1 MNCQLGQYCLILIL
15 MDIGEDSQMKN
26 VNRLIKG
33 SVLFLLFFT
42 QTLYADISFDKD
54 DNMYYESLKNNYRIE
69 ELYIQNNTYYVKVKN
84 KWLVF
89 YEGRL
94 IGEFNYTSLVVTK
107 NGLLGQN
114 NTYTLLSN
122 NLKVLQDNLLW
133 ARINDNG
140 IIIKE
145 ENKELLAISPDGS
158 KKTLKGYDYA
168 EMCSN
173 GFYIAWNVT
182 RLIPRWFLLNSKGKM
197 IASTDENIIEFD
209 GKFFIKKDNKIIVI
223 ENYKKKVLDEKYSDF
238 MEGREYIF
246 LFNNGTKRWEV
257 HDSNLNYVLEIDL
270 PNVSTSMVCHNIF
283 LIYDRQ
289 AEVLIMYKI
298 DTHTSMIIDDYRM
311 GEDYLFI
318 KYENAWKRIY

>member
-1 MNCQLGQYCLILIL
+1 
-15 MDIGEDSQMKN
+15 MDIGGDSQMKN
-26 VNRLIKG
+26 INHLIKG
-33 SVLFLLFFT
+33 GVLFLLFFT

-54 DNMYYESLKNNYRIE
+54 DNMYYESLKDNYRIE
-69 ELYIQNNTYYVKVKN
+69 DLYIQNNTYYVKVKD

-89 YEGRL
+89 YEGRS

-122 NLKVLQDNLLW
+122 DLKVLQDNLLW
-133 ARINDNG
+133 ASINDNG

-145 ENKELLAISPDGS
+145 KNKELLAISPDGS

-270 PNVSTSMVCHNIF
+270 PNISTSMVCHNIF

-298 DTHTSMIIDDYRM
+298 DTHTSMVIDDYRI

>member
-1 MNCQLGQYCLILIL
+1 
-15 MDIGEDSQMKN
+15 MKN
-26 VNRLIKG
+26 INHLIKG

-69 ELYIQNNTYYVKVKN
+69 ELYIQNNTYYVKVKD

-122 NLKVLQDNLLW
+122 DLKVLQDNLLW
-133 ARINDNG
+133 ASINDNG

-145 ENKELLAISPDGS
+145 KNKELLAISPDGS

-182 RLIPRWFLLNSKGKM
+182 RLIPRWFLLNTKGKM

-270 PNVSTSMVCHNIF
+270 PNISTSMVCHNIF

-289 AEVLIMYKI
+289 AEILIMYKI
-298 DTHTSMIIDDYRM
+298 DTHTSMIIDDYRI

>member
-1 MNCQLGQYCLILIL
+1 

-26 VNRLIKG
+26 INRLIKG

-54 DNMYYESLKNNYRIE
+54 NAMYYESLKNNYRIE
-69 ELYIQNNTYYVKVKN
+69 ELYIQNNTYYVKVKD

-107 NGLLGQN
+107 NGLLGKN

-122 NLKVLQDNLLW
+122 DLKVLQDNLLW
-133 ARINDNG
+133 ASINDNG

-145 ENKELLAISPDGS
+145 KNKELLAISPDGS

-182 RLIPRWFLLNSKGKM
+182 RLIPRWFLLNTKGKM

-223 ENYKKKVLDEKYSDF
+223 DNYKKKVLDEKYSDF

-289 AEVLIMYKI
+289 AEILIMYKI
-298 DTHTSMIIDDYRM
+298 DTHTSMIIDDYRI

>member
-1 MNCQLGQYCLILIL
+1 
-15 MDIGEDSQMKN
+15 MDIGEDSQMQN
-26 VNRLIKG
+26 INRLIKG
-33 SVLFLLFFT
+33 SIFFLLFFT

-54 DNMYYESLKNNYRIE
+54 NNMYYESLKNNYRIE
-69 ELYIQNNTYYVKVKN
+69 DLYIQNNTYYVKVKD

-107 NGLLGQN
+107 NGLLGHNNKN

-122 NLKVLQDNLLW
+122 DLKVLQDNLLW
-133 ARINDNG
+133 ASINNYG

-145 ENKELLAISPDGS
+145 KNKELLAISPDGS

-168 EMCSN
+168 KMCSN

-182 RLIPRWFLLNSKGKM
+182 RLIPRWFLLNTKGKM
-197 IASTDENIIEFD
+197 IESADTKIIEFD
-209 GKFFIKKDNKIIVI
+209 GKFLIKKDNKIIVI
-223 ENYKKKVLDEKYSDF
+223 DNYKKKVLDEKYSDF

-257 HDSNLNYVLEIDL
+257 HDSNLNYVLEIGL
-270 PNVSTSMVCHNIF
+270 PNISTSMVCHNIL

-289 AEVLIMYKI
+289 AEILIMYKI
-298 DTHTSMIIDDYRM
+298 DTHTSMIIDDDRM

>member
-1 MNCQLGQYCLILIL
+1 
-15 MDIGEDSQMKN
+15 MDIGGDSQMKN
-26 VNRLIKG
+26 INHLIKG

-69 ELYIQNNTYYVKVKN
+69 ELYIQNNTYYVKVKD

-122 NLKVLQDNLLW
+122 DLKVLQDNLLW
-133 ARINDNG
+133 ASINDNG

-145 ENKELLAISPDGS
+145 KNKELLAISPDGS

-182 RLIPRWFLLNSKGKM
+182 RLIPRWFLLNTKGKM

-270 PNVSTSMVCHNIF
+270 PNISTSMVCHNIF

-289 AEVLIMYKI
+289 AAILIMYKI
-298 DTHTSMIIDDYRM
+298 DTHTSMIIDDYRI

>member
-1 MNCQLGQYCLILIL
+1 

-33 SVLFLLFFT
+33 SVLFLFFCT

-54 DNMYYESLKNNYRIE
+54 GNMYYESLKNNYRIE
-69 ELYIQNNTYYVKVKN
+69 ELYIQNNTYYVKVKD

-89 YEGRL
+89 YEDGV

-107 NGLLGQN
+107 NGLLGKN

-122 NLKVLQDNLLW
+122 DLKVLQDNLLW
-133 ARINDNG
+133 ASINDNG

-145 ENKELLAISPDGS
+145 KNKELLAISPDGS

-182 RLIPRWFLLNSKGKM
+182 RLIPRWFLLNTKGKM

-238 MEGREYIF
+238 MDGREYIF

-289 AEVLIMYKI
+289 AEILIMYKI

>member
-1 MNCQLGQYCLILIL
+1 
-15 MDIGEDSQMKN
+15 
-26 VNRLIKG
+26 
-33 SVLFLLFFT
+33 
-42 QTLYADISFDKD
+42 
-54 DNMYYESLKNNYRIE
+54 MYYESLKNNYRIE
-69 ELYIQNNTYYVKVKN
+69 ELYIQNNTYYVKVKD

-122 NLKVLQDNLLW
+122 DLKVLQDNLLW

-145 ENKELLAISPDGS
+145 KNKELLAISLDGS

-182 RLIPRWFLLNSKGKM
+182 RLIPRWFLLNTKGKM

-223 ENYKKKVLDEKYSDF
+223 DNYKKKVLDEKYSDF
-238 MEGREYIF
+238 
-246 LFNNGTKRWEV
+246 
-257 HDSNLNYVLEIDL
+257 LEIGL
-270 PNVSTSMVCHNIF
+270 PNVSTSMVCHNVF

-289 AEVLIMYKI
+289 AEILIMYKI
-298 DTHTSMIIDDYRM
+298 DTHTSMVIDDYRM

>member
-1 MNCQLGQYCLILIL
+1 

-54 DNMYYESLKNNYRIE
+54 NAMYYESLKNNYRIE
-69 ELYIQNNTYYVKVKN
+69 ELYIQNNTYYVKVKD

-107 NGLLGQN
+107 NGLLGKN

-122 NLKVLQDNLLW
+122 DLKVLQDNLLW
-133 ARINDNG
+133 ASINDNG

-145 ENKELLAISPDGS
+145 KNKELLAISPDGS

-182 RLIPRWFLLNSKGKM
+182 RLIPRWFLLNTKGKM

-238 MEGREYIF
+238 MDGREYIF
-246 LFNNGTKRWEV
+246 LFNNGTKGWEV

-289 AEVLIMYKI
+289 AEILIMYKI

>member
-1 MNCQLGQYCLILIL
+1 
-15 MDIGEDSQMKN
+15 MKN
-26 VNRLIKG
+26 INRLIKG
-33 SVLFLLFFT
+33 SIFFLLFFT

-54 DNMYYESLKNNYRIE
+54 NAMYYESLKNNYRIE
-69 ELYIQNNTYYVKVKN
+69 ELYIQNNTYYVKVKD

-107 NGLLGQN
+107 NGLLGKN

-122 NLKVLQDNLLW
+122 DLKVLQDNLLW
-133 ARINDNG
+133 ASINDNG

-145 ENKELLAISPDGS
+145 KNKGLLAISPDGS

-182 RLIPRWFLLNSKGKM
+182 RLIPRWFLLNTKGKM

-238 MEGREYIF
+238 MDGREYIF

-289 AEVLIMYKI
+289 AEILIMYKI

-318 KYENAWKRIY
+318 KYENAWKRVY

>member
-1 MNCQLGQYCLILIL
+1 

-26 VNRLIKG
+26 INRLIKG
-33 SVLFLLFFT
+33 SVFFLLFFT
-42 QTLYADISFDKD
+42 RTLYADISFDKD
-54 DNMYYESLKNNYRIE
+54 DNMYYESLKDNYRIE
-69 ELYIQNNTYYVKVKN
+69 DLYIQNNTYYVKVKD

-94 IGEFNYTSLVVTK
+94 IGEFDYTSLVVTK

-122 NLKVLQDNLLW
+122 DLKVLQDNLLW

-145 ENKELLAISPDGS
+145 KNKELLAISPDGS

-257 HDSNLNYVLEIDL
+257 HDSNLNYVLEIGL
-270 PNVSTSMVCHNIF
+270 PNISTSMVCHNIL

-289 AEVLIMYKI
+289 AEILIMYKI
-298 DTHTSMIIDDYRM
+298 DTHTSMVIDDARM

>member
-1 MNCQLGQYCLILIL
+1 
-15 MDIGEDSQMKN
+15 MDIGGDSQMKN
-26 VNRLIKG
+26 INHLIKG

-69 ELYIQNNTYYVKVKN
+69 ELYIQNNTYYVKVKD

-107 NGLLGQN
+107 NGLLGKN

-122 NLKVLQDNLLW
+122 DLKVLQDNLLW
-133 ARINDNG
+133 ASINDNG

-145 ENKELLAISPDGS
+145 KNKELLAISPDGS

-182 RLIPRWFLLNSKGKM
+182 RLIPRWFLLNTKGKM

-289 AEVLIMYKI
+289 AEILLMYKI
-298 DTHTSMIIDDYRM
+298 DTHTSMIIDDYRI
-311 GEDYLFI
+311 GVDYLFI

>member
-1 MNCQLGQYCLILIL
+1 

-54 DNMYYESLKNNYRIE
+54 NAMYYESLKNNYRIE
-69 ELYIQNNTYYVKVKN
+69 ELYIQNNTYYVKVKD

-107 NGLLGQN
+107 NGLLGKN

-122 NLKVLQDNLLW
+122 DLKVLQDNLLW
-133 ARINDNG
+133 ASINDNG

-145 ENKELLAISPDGS
+145 KNKELLAISPDGS

-182 RLIPRWFLLNSKGKM
+182 RLIPRWFLLNTKGKM

-238 MEGREYIF
+238 MDGREYIF

-289 AEVLIMYKI
+289 AEILIMYKI

>member
-1 MNCQLGQYCLILIL
+1 
-15 MDIGEDSQMKN
+15 MDIGGDSQMKN
-26 VNRLIKG
+26 INRLIKG
-33 SVLFLLFFT
+33 SVFFLLFFT

-54 DNMYYESLKNNYRIE
+54 DNMYYESLENNYRIE
-69 ELYIQNNTYYVKVKN
+69 ELYIQNNTYYVKVKD

-122 NLKVLQDNLLW
+122 DLKVLQDNLLW
-133 ARINDNG
+133 ASINDNG

-145 ENKELLAISPDGS
+145 KNKELLAISPDGS

-182 RLIPRWFLLNSKGKM
+182 RLIPRWFLLNTKGKM

-238 MEGREYIF
+238 MDGREYIF

-270 PNVSTSMVCHNIF
+270 PNISTSMVCHNIF

-289 AEVLIMYKI
+289 AEILIMYRI
-298 DTHTSMIIDDYRM
+298 DTHTSMIIDDYRI

>member
-1 MNCQLGQYCLILIL
+1 
-15 MDIGEDSQMKN
+15 MKN
-26 VNRLIKG
+26 INRLIKG
-33 SVLFLLFFT
+33 SIFFLLFFT

-54 DNMYYESLKNNYRIE
+54 NAMYYESLKNNYRIE
-69 ELYIQNNTYYVKVKN
+69 ELYIQNNTYYVKVKD

-107 NGLLGQN
+107 NGLLGKN

-122 NLKVLQDNLLW
+122 DLKVLQDNLLW
-133 ARINDNG
+133 ASINDNG

-145 ENKELLAISPDGS
+145 KNKELLAISPDGS

-182 RLIPRWFLLNSKGKM
+182 RLIPRWFSLNTKGKM

-223 ENYKKKVLDEKYSDF
+223 DNYKKKVLDEKYSDF

>member
-1 MNCQLGQYCLILIL
+1 MIRQNI
-15 MDIGEDSQMKN
+15 
-26 VNRLIKG
+26 NRLIKG
-33 SVLFLLFFT
+33 SGFFLLFFT

-54 DNMYYESLKNNYRIE
+54 DNMYYESLKDNYRIE
-69 ELYIQNNTYYVKVKN
+69 DLYIQNNTYYVKVKD

-122 NLKVLQDNLLW
+122 DLKVLQDNLLW
-133 ARINDNG
+133 ASINDNG

-145 ENKELLAISPDGS
+145 KNKELLAISPDGS

-168 EMCSN
+168 KMCSN

-182 RLIPRWFLLNSKGKM
+182 RLIPQWFLLNTKGKM
-197 IASTDENIIEFD
+197 IESADTKIIEFD

-223 ENYKKKVLDEKYSDF
+223 DNYKKKVLDEKYSDF

-257 HDSNLNYVLEIDL
+257 HDSNLNYVLEIGL
-270 PNVSTSMVCHNIF
+270 PNISTSMVCHNIL

-289 AEVLIMYKI
+289 AEILIMYKI
-298 DTHTSMIIDDYRM
+298 DTHTSMIIDDDRM

>member
-1 MNCQLGQYCLILIL
+1 

-26 VNRLIKG
+26 INRLIKG
-33 SVLFLLFFT
+33 CVLFLLFFT

-54 DNMYYESLKNNYRIE
+54 NAMYYESLKNNYRIE
-69 ELYIQNNTYYVKVKN
+69 DLYIQNNTYYVKVKD

-122 NLKVLQDNLLW
+122 DFKVLQDNLLW

-145 ENKELLAISPDGS
+145 KNKVLLAISPDGS

-168 EMCSN
+168 KMCSN

-182 RLIPRWFLLNSKGKM
+182 KLIPR
-197 IASTDENIIEFD
+197 
-209 GKFFIKKDNKIIVI
+209 
-223 ENYKKKVLDEKYSDF
+223 
-238 MEGREYIF
+238 
-246 LFNNGTKRWEV
+246 
-257 HDSNLNYVLEIDL
+257 
-270 PNVSTSMVCHNIF
+270 
-283 LIYDRQ
+283 
-289 AEVLIMYKI
+289 
-298 DTHTSMIIDDYRM
+298 
-311 GEDYLFI
+311 
-318 KYENAWKRIY
+318 

>member
-1 MNCQLGQYCLILIL
+1 
-15 MDIGEDSQMKN
+15 MKN
-26 VNRLIKG
+26 INHLIKG
-33 SVLFLLFFT
+33 SVFFLLFFT

-54 DNMYYESLKNNYRIE
+54 NAMYYESLKNNYRIE

-107 NGLLGQN
+107 NGLLGHNNKN

-122 NLKVLQDNLLW
+122 DLKVLQDNLLW
-133 ARINDNG
+133 ASINNYG

-145 ENKELLAISPDGS
+145 KNKELLAISPDGS

-182 RLIPRWFLLNSKGKM
+182 RLIPRWFLLNTKGKM

-238 MEGREYIF
+238 MDGREYIF

-257 HDSNLNYVLEIDL
+257 HDSNLNYVFEIDL

-289 AEVLIMYKI
+289 AEILIMYKI
-298 DTHTSMIIDDYRM
+298 DTHTSMIIDDYRI

>member
-1 MNCQLGQYCLILIL
+1 MIRQNI
-15 MDIGEDSQMKN
+15 
-26 VNRLIKG
+26 NRLIKG
-33 SVLFLLFFT
+33 SIFFLLFFT

-69 ELYIQNNTYYVKVKN
+69 ELYIQNNTYYVKVKD

-107 NGLLGQN
+107 NGLLGKN

-122 NLKVLQDNLLW
+122 DLKVLQDNLLW
-133 ARINDNG
+133 ASINDNG

-145 ENKELLAISPDGS
+145 KNKELLAISPDGS

-173 GFYIAWNVT
+173 GFYIAWEVT
-182 RLIPRWFLLNSKGKM
+182 RLIPRWFLLNTKGKM

-238 MEGREYIF
+238 MDGREYIF

-289 AEVLIMYKI
+289 AEILIMYKI
-298 DTHTSMIIDDYRM
+298 DTHTSMIIDDNR
-311 GEDYLFI
+311 
-318 KYENAWKRIY
+318 

>member
-1 MNCQLGQYCLILIL
+1 
-15 MDIGEDSQMKN
+15 MKN
-26 VNRLIKG
+26 INHLIKG
-33 SVLFLLFFT
+33 GVLFLLFFT

-54 DNMYYESLKNNYRIE
+54 NAMYYESLKNNYRIE
-69 ELYIQNNTYYVKVKN
+69 ELYIQNNTYYVKVKD

-107 NGLLGQN
+107 NGLLGKN

-122 NLKVLQDNLLW
+122 DLKVLQDNLLW
-133 ARINDNG
+133 ASINDNG

-145 ENKELLAISPDGS
+145 KNKELLAISPDGS

-182 RLIPRWFLLNSKGKM
+182 RLIPRWFLLNTKGKM

-238 MEGREYIF
+238 MDGREYIF

-270 PNVSTSMVCHNIF
+270 PNISTSMVCHNIF

-289 AEVLIMYKI
+289 AEILIMYKI
-298 DTHTSMIIDDYRM
+298 DTHTSMVIDDYRI

>member
-1 MNCQLGQYCLILIL
+1 MIRQNI
-15 MDIGEDSQMKN
+15 
-26 VNRLIKG
+26 NRLIKG
-33 SVLFLLFFT
+33 SIFFLLFFT

-54 DNMYYESLKNNYRIE
+54 NNMYYESLKNNYRIE
-69 ELYIQNNTYYVKVKN
+69 DLYIQNNTYYVKVKD

-107 NGLLGQN
+107 NGLLGKN

-122 NLKVLQDNLLW
+122 DLKVLQDNLLW
-133 ARINDNG
+133 ASINDNG

-145 ENKELLAISPDGS
+145 KNKELLAISPDGS

-182 RLIPRWFLLNSKGKM
+182 RLIPRWFLLNTKGKM

-238 MEGREYIF
+238 MDGREYIF

-289 AEVLIMYKI
+289 AEILIMYKI

>member
-1 MNCQLGQYCLILIL
+1 

-33 SVLFLLFFT
+33 SVLFLFFCT

-54 DNMYYESLKNNYRIE
+54 NAMYYESLKNNYRIE
-69 ELYIQNNTYYVKVKN
+69 ELYIQNNTYYVKVKD

-107 NGLLGQN
+107 NGLLGKN

-122 NLKVLQDNLLW
+122 DLKVLQDNLLW
-133 ARINDNG
+133 ASINDNG

-173 GFYIAWNVT
+173 GFYIAWEVT
-182 RLIPRWFLLNSKGKM
+182 RLIPRWFLLNTKGKM

-238 MEGREYIF
+238 MDGREYIF

-289 AEVLIMYKI
+289 AEILIMYKI
-298 DTHTSMIIDDYRM
+298 DTHTSMIIDDYRI

>member
-1 MNCQLGQYCLILIL
+1 

-26 VNRLIKG
+26 INRLIKG
-33 SVLFLLFFT
+33 SIFFLLFFT

-54 DNMYYESLKNNYRIE
+54 NAMYYESLKNNYRIE
-69 ELYIQNNTYYVKVKN
+69 ELYIQNNTYYVKVKD

-107 NGLLGQN
+107 NGLLGKN

-122 NLKVLQDNLLW
+122 DLKVLQDNLLW
-133 ARINDNG
+133 ASINDNG

-145 ENKELLAISPDGS
+145 KNKELLAISPDGS

-182 RLIPRWFLLNSKGKM
+182 RLIPRWFLLNTKGKM

-223 ENYKKKVLDEKYSDF
+223 DNYKKKVLDEKYSDF

-257 HDSNLNYVLEIDL
+257 HDSNLNYVLEIGL

-298 DTHTSMIIDDYRM
+298 DTHTSMMIDDYRM

>member
-1 MNCQLGQYCLILIL
+1 
-15 MDIGEDSQMKN
+15 MKN

-54 DNMYYESLKNNYRIE
+54 NAMYYESLKNNYRIE
-69 ELYIQNNTYYVKVKN
+69 ELYIQNNTYYVKVKD

-107 NGLLGQN
+107 NGLLGKN

-122 NLKVLQDNLLW
+122 DLKVLQDNLLW
-133 ARINDNG
+133 ASINDNG

-145 ENKELLAISPDGS
+145 KNKELLAISPDGS

-182 RLIPRWFLLNSKGKM
+182 RLIPRWFLLNTKGKM

-238 MEGREYIF
+238 MDGREYIF

-289 AEVLIMYKI
+289 AEILLMYKI

>member
-1 MNCQLGQYCLILIL
+1 

-54 DNMYYESLKNNYRIE
+54 NAMYYESLKNNYRIE
-69 ELYIQNNTYYVKVKN
+69 ELYIQNNTYYVKVKD

-107 NGLLGQN
+107 NGLLGKN

-122 NLKVLQDNLLW
+122 DLKVLQDNLLW

-145 ENKELLAISPDGS
+145 KNKELLAISPDGS

-182 RLIPRWFLLNSKGKM
+182 RLIPRWFLLNTKGKM

-223 ENYKKKVLDEKYSDF
+223 DNYKKKVLDEKYSDF

-257 HDSNLNYVLEIDL
+257 HDSNLNYVLEIGL
-270 PNVSTSMVCHNIF
+270 PNVSTSMVCHNVF

-289 AEVLIMYKI
+289 AEILIMYKI
-298 DTHTSMIIDDYRM
+298 DTHTSMVIDDYRM

>member
-1 MNCQLGQYCLILIL
+1 

-54 DNMYYESLKNNYRIE
+54 NAMYYESLKNNYRIE
-69 ELYIQNNTYYVKVKN
+69 ELYIQNNTYYVKVKD

-107 NGLLGQN
+107 NGLLGKN

-122 NLKVLQDNLLW
+122 DLKVLQDNLLW
-133 ARINDNG
+133 ASINDNG

-145 ENKELLAISPDGS
+145 KNKELLAISPDGS

-182 RLIPRWFLLNSKGKM
+182 RLIPRWFLLNTKGKM

-238 MEGREYIF
+238 MDGREYIF

-289 AEVLIMYKI
+289 AEILIMYKI
-298 DTHTSMIIDDYRM
+298 DTHTSMIIDDDRM

>member
-1 MNCQLGQYCLILIL
+1 

-26 VNRLIKG
+26 INRLIKG
-33 SVLFLLFFT
+33 SIFFLLFFT

-54 DNMYYESLKNNYRIE
+54 NAMYYESLKNNYRIE
-69 ELYIQNNTYYVKVKN
+69 ELYIQNNTYYVKVKD

-107 NGLLGQN
+107 NGLLGKN

-122 NLKVLQDNLLW
+122 DLKVLQDNLLW
-133 ARINDNG
+133 ASINDNG

-145 ENKELLAISPDGS
+145 KNKELLAISPDGS

-182 RLIPRWFLLNSKGKM
+182 RLIPRWFLLNTKGKM

-223 ENYKKKVLDEKYSDF
+223 DNYKKKVLDEKYSDF

-298 DTHTSMIIDDYRM
+298 DTHTSMMIDDYRM

>member
-1 MNCQLGQYCLILIL
+1 

-26 VNRLIKG
+26 INRLIKG
-33 SVLFLLFFT
+33 SIFFLLFFT

-54 DNMYYESLKNNYRIE
+54 NAMYYESLKNNYRIE
-69 ELYIQNNTYYVKVKN
+69 ELYIQNNTYYVKVKD

-107 NGLLGQN
+107 NGLLGKN

-122 NLKVLQDNLLW
+122 DLKVLQDNLLW
-133 ARINDNG
+133 ASINDNG

-145 ENKELLAISPDGS
+145 KNKELLAISPDGS
-158 KKTLKGYDYA
+158 RKTLKGYDYA

-182 RLIPRWFLLNSKGKM
+182 RLIPRWFLLNTKGKM

-209 GKFFIKKDNKIIVI
+209 GKFFIKKDNKIIVL
-223 ENYKKKVLDEKYSDF
+223 NNFKKSL
-238 MEGREYIF
+238 
-246 LFNNGTKRWEV
+246 
-257 HDSNLNYVLEIDL
+257 
-270 PNVSTSMVCHNIF
+270 
-283 LIYDRQ
+283 
-289 AEVLIMYKI
+289 
-298 DTHTSMIIDDYRM
+298 
-311 GEDYLFI
+311 
-318 KYENAWKRIY
+318 

>member
-1 MNCQLGQYCLILIL
+1 

-54 DNMYYESLKNNYRIE
+54 NAMYYESLKNNYRIE
-69 ELYIQNNTYYVKVKN
+69 ELYIQNNTYYVKVKD

-107 NGLLGQN
+107 NGLLGKN

-122 NLKVLQDNLLW
+122 DLKVLQDNLLW
-133 ARINDNG
+133 ASINNYG
-140 IIIKE
+140 IVIKE
-145 ENKELLAISPDGS
+145 KNKELLAISPDGS

-182 RLIPRWFLLNSKGKM
+182 RLIPRWFLLNTKGKM

-223 ENYKKKVLDEKYSDF
+223 KNYKKKVLDEKYSDF

-289 AEVLIMYKI
+289 AEILIMYKI

>member
-1 MNCQLGQYCLILIL
+1 
-15 MDIGEDSQMKN
+15 MKN
-26 VNRLIKG
+26 INRLIKG
-33 SVLFLLFFT
+33 SIFFLLFFT

-54 DNMYYESLKNNYRIE
+54 NAMYYESLKNNYRIE
-69 ELYIQNNTYYVKVKN
+69 ELYIQNNTYYVKVKD

-122 NLKVLQDNLLW
+122 DLKVLQDNLLW
-133 ARINDNG
+133 ASINDNG

-145 ENKELLAISPDGS
+145 KNKELLAISPDGS

-182 RLIPRWFLLNSKGKM
+182 RLIPRWFLLNTKGKM

-223 ENYKKKVLDEKYSDF
+223 DNYKKKVLDEKYSDF

-298 DTHTSMIIDDYRM
+298 DTHTSMMIDDYRM

>member
-1 MNCQLGQYCLILIL
+1 
-15 MDIGEDSQMKN
+15 MKN

-69 ELYIQNNTYYVKVKN
+69 ELYIQNNTYYVKVKD

-107 NGLLGQN
+107 NGLLGRN

-122 NLKVLQDNLLW
+122 DLKVLQDNLLW

-145 ENKELLAISPDGS
+145 KNKELLAISPDGS

-182 RLIPRWFLLNSKGKM
+182 RLIPRWFLLNTKGKM

-257 HDSNLNYVLEIDL
+257 HDSNLNYVLEIGL
-270 PNVSTSMVCHNIF
+270 PNVSTSMVCHNVF

-289 AEVLIMYKI
+289 AEILIMYKI
-298 DTHTSMIIDDYRM
+298 DTHTSMVIDDYRM

>member
-1 MNCQLGQYCLILIL
+1 

-26 VNRLIKG
+26 INRLIKG

-54 DNMYYESLKNNYRIE
+54 NAMYYESLKNNYRIE
-69 ELYIQNNTYYVKVKN
+69 ELYIQNNTYYVKVKD

-107 NGLLGQN
+107 NGLLGKN

-122 NLKVLQDNLLW
+122 DLKVLQDNLLW
-133 ARINDNG
+133 ASINDNG

-145 ENKELLAISPDGS
+145 KNKELLAISPEGS

-182 RLIPRWFLLNSKGKM
+182 RLIPRWFLLNTKGKM

-238 MEGREYIF
+238 MDGREYIF

-289 AEVLIMYKI
+289 AEILIMYKI
-298 DTHTSMIIDDYRM
+298 DTHTSMIIDDYDNR
-311 GEDYLFI
+311 
-318 KYENAWKRIY
+318 

>member
-1 MNCQLGQYCLILIL
+1 
-15 MDIGEDSQMKN
+15 MDIGGDSQMKN
-26 VNRLIKG
+26 INHLIKG

-69 ELYIQNNTYYVKVKN
+69 ELYIQNNTYYVKVKD

-122 NLKVLQDNLLW
+122 DLKVLQDNLLW
-133 ARINDNG
+133 ASINDNG

-145 ENKELLAISPDGS
+145 KNKELLAISPDGS

-182 RLIPRWFLLNSKGKM
+182 RLIPRWFLLNTKGKM

-270 PNVSTSMVCHNIF
+270 PNISTSMVCHNIF

-289 AEVLIMYKI
+289 AEILIMYKI
-298 DTHTSMIIDDYRM
+298 DTHTSMIIDDYRI

>member
-1 MNCQLGQYCLILIL
+1 

-26 VNRLIKG
+26 INRLIKG

-122 NLKVLQDNLLW
+122 NLKVLQGNLLW

-145 ENKELLAISPDGS
+145 KNKELLAISPDGS

-270 PNVSTSMVCHNIF
+270 PNVSSSMVCHNIF

>member
-1 MNCQLGQYCLILIL
+1 
-15 MDIGEDSQMKN
+15 MKN
-26 VNRLIKG
+26 INRLIKG
-33 SVLFLLFFT
+33 SIFFLLFFT

-54 DNMYYESLKNNYRIE
+54 NAMYYESLKNNYRIE
-69 ELYIQNNTYYVKVKN
+69 ELYIQNNTYYVKVKD

-107 NGLLGQN
+107 NGLLGKN

-122 NLKVLQDNLLW
+122 DLKVLQDNLLW
-133 ARINDNG
+133 ASINDNG

-145 ENKELLAISPDGS
+145 KNKELLAISPDGS

-182 RLIPRWFLLNSKGKM
+182 RLIPRWFLLNTKGKM

-223 ENYKKKVLDEKYSDF
+223 DNYKKKVLDEKYSDF

-298 DTHTSMIIDDYRM
+298 DTHTSMMIDDYRM

>member
-1 MNCQLGQYCLILIL
+1 
-15 MDIGEDSQMKN
+15 MKN
-26 VNRLIKG
+26 INRLIKG
-33 SVLFLLFFT
+33 SIFFLLFFT

-54 DNMYYESLKNNYRIE
+54 NAMYYESLKNNYRIE
-69 ELYIQNNTYYVKVKN
+69 ELYIQNNTYYVKVKD

-107 NGLLGQN
+107 NGLLGKN

-122 NLKVLQDNLLW
+122 DLKVLQDNLLW
-133 ARINDNG
+133 ASINDNG

-145 ENKELLAISPDGS
+145 KNKELLAISPDGS

-182 RLIPRWFLLNSKGKM
+182 RLIPRWFLLNTKGKM

-238 MEGREYIF
+238 MDGREYIF

-289 AEVLIMYKI
+289 AEILIMYKI
-298 DTHTSMIIDDYRM
+298 DTHTSMIIDDYRI